1 MSFYFGVHA
10 LKFGI
15 LLEIRLEFKWN
26 SSGFFKIHEIPRKFR
41 D

>member
-1 MSFYFGVHA
+1 LEF
-10 LKFGI
+10 LGI

-26 SSGFFKIHEIPRKFR
+26 SSGFIGILEIPRKFR

>member
-1 MSFYFGVHA
+1 LEF
-10 LKFGI
+10 FGI

-26 SSGFFKIHEIPRKFR
+26 SSGFFGIHGIPRKFR